1 MDFGIAGVDGA
12 FGGRVLF
19 SFLLMIMLSPTNSIL
34 ESFFLV
40 VWGQVDSEST
50 SHIFV
55 FVRLNH
61 LLSNIEFRF
70 D

>member
-1 MDFGIAGVDGA
+1 MDFGVAGVYGA

-19 SFLLMIMLSPTNSIL
+19 RFLLMIMLSPTNSIL

-40 VWGQVDSEST
+40 VWGKVHSEST

-55 FVRLNH
+55 FV
-61 LLSNIEFRF
+61 
-70 D
+70 